1 MGKWEKGKCQNQ
13 RMMKILFLIQK
24 LKIPFEETRKI
35 EKKKEIK
42 TYDFAGETIEVD
54 ESTGLE
60 NSVKVNQYQ
69 KRNHIPLR
77 RKVSGLDLILSG
89 KKPKMSVMKKSK
101 MDWEA
106 HRKKDNLEEELN
118 NVKNSKKSIVDKN
131 DFLLRT
137 DHRTFELEREERL
150 KRINNRKNN

>member
-1 MGKWEKGKCQNQ
+1 MRGRSHLRVSIYRSNF
-13 RMMKILFLIQK
+13 RNRILL
-24 LKIPFEETRKI
+24 ET
-35 EKKKEIK
+35 
-42 TYDFAGETIEVD
+42 V
-54 ESTGLE
+54 
-60 NSVKVNQYQ
+60 
-69 KRNHIPLR
+69 PLNFFF
-77 RKVSGLDLILSG
+77 
-89 KKPKMSVMKKSK
+89 SVMKKSK

>member
-1 MGKWEKGKCQNQ
+1 MHQ
-13 RMMKILFLIQK
+13 QK
-24 LKIPFEETRKI
+24 AKHIKRAGLTPEE
-35 EKKKEIK
+35 
-42 TYDFAGETIEVD
+42 V
-54 ESTGLE
+54 
-60 NSVKVNQYQ
+60 Q
-69 KRNHIPLR
+69 
-77 RKVSGLDLILSG
+77 DL
-89 KKPKMSVMKKSK
+89 MKKSK

>member
-1 MGKWEKGKCQNQ
+1 MRFVFYFN
-13 RMMKILFLIQK
+13 IQ
-24 LKIPFEETRKI
+24 LCVRIWPYDTI
-35 EKKKEIK
+35 N
-42 TYDFAGETIEVD
+42 TYF
-54 ESTGLE
+54 
-60 NSVKVNQYQ
+60 
-69 KRNHIPLR
+69 
-77 RKVSGLDLILSG
+77 
-89 KKPKMSVMKKSK
+89 SVMKKSK

>member
-1 MGKWEKGKCQNQ
+1 MRRRPNLRKPIYRPDFQ
-13 RMMKILFLIQK
+13 RKN
-24 LKIPFEETRKI
+24 T
-35 EKKKEIK
+35 
-42 TYDFAGETIEVD
+42 AGDCT
-54 ESTGLE
+54 L
-60 NSVKVNQYQ
+60 NFYF
-69 KRNHIPLR
+69 
-77 RKVSGLDLILSG
+77 
-89 KKPKMSVMKKSK
+89 SVMKKSK

>member
-1 MGKWEKGKCQNQ
+1 MYADYDSKSD
-13 RMMKILFLIQK
+13 RMRGRRNLRILIFY
-24 LKIPFEETRKI
+24 F
-35 EKKKEIK
+35 
-42 TYDFAGETIEVD
+42 
-54 ESTGLE
+54 
-60 NSVKVNQYQ
+60 
-69 KRNHIPLR
+69 
-77 RKVSGLDLILSG
+77 
-89 KKPKMSVMKKSK
+89 SVMKKSK